1 MGKKSTR
8 AQRAKDTA
16 EWKNQQI
23 DKITQTRRKRRVQR
37 LKAWEPQ
44 IEEVRLSS
52 VMPESYSISAAV
64 ESRYNPANRSIS
76 PISLGS
82 NSESVHSR
90 ASSPAALS
98 RASSPVGYKPNSPE
112 SVHSRASSPVGYKP
126 NSPESVAS
134 SPLGLSRV
142 SNRSSPASGSSTPE
156 VIIRGVSNRRISDA
170 VKSSHVYEAVAE
182 PPSRENQSRSVIL
195 DWENDEERENAKGPR
210 RSPSEDEET
219 NLKRLVEEVDRR
231 NHMKN
236 VEDIYERPDMVLP
249 GNIRL
254 PGNKCKNAK
263 LLQFPINRLLLEA
276 KIRNLNEKSCIG
288 RGGFCG
294 VLALY
299 LLLPEAE
306 VSRVESI
313 IKTRSD
319 ICENGLPYNET
330 TSALEDYVSGIKIC
344 NQQENYHLI
353 GYKDLRG
360 YFHMPRQFDTFQE
373 QIEHVLNN
381 NSITMFYIS
390 DRKMAHLACIAKLDG
405 VCYMVDPAF
414 FCKSGGMMEL
424 NRTNFEKY
432 LKSLDH
438 TDTSHVYLHFQPDNS
453 PVSKKRSHN
462 RQPINKEQINSL
474 GPVSPIRKQKDEK
487 LSKRRRMEGGKYT
500 RRI

>member
-1 MGKKSTR
+1 MGKKNTR
-8 AQRAKDTA
+8 AQRAKDPA

-64 ESRYNPANRSIS
+64 ESRYNPSNRSIS

-82 NSESVHSR
+82 NS
-90 ASSPAALS
+90 
-98 RASSPVGYKPNSPE
+98 E

-156 VIIRGVSNRRISDA
+156 VIIRGVSNRRISEA
-170 VKSSHVYEAVAE
+170 VKSSHIYEAVAE

-210 RSPSEDEET
+210 RSPAEDEET

-231 NHMKN
+231 NHMQN

-330 TSALEDYVSGIKIC
+330 TSALEDYVSGLKI
-344 NQQENYHLI
+344 
-353 GYKDLRG
+353 
-360 YFHMPRQFDTFQE
+360 
-373 QIEHVLNN
+373 
-381 NSITMFYIS
+381 
-390 DRKMAHLACIAKLDG
+390 
-405 VCYMVDPAF
+405 
-414 FCKSGGMMEL
+414 
-424 NRTNFEKY
+424 
-432 LKSLDH
+432 
-438 TDTSHVYLHFQPDNS
+438 
-453 PVSKKRSHN
+453 
-462 RQPINKEQINSL
+462 
-474 GPVSPIRKQKDEK
+474 
-487 LSKRRRMEGGKYT
+487 
-500 RRI
+500 

>member
-1 MGKKSTR
+1 MGKKNTR
-8 AQRAKDTA
+8 VQRAKDTA

-23 DKITQTRRKRRVQR
+23 DKITQTRRKRRVKR
-37 LKAWEPQ
+37 LKAWEPLV
-44 IEEVRLSS
+44 EEARLSS
-52 VMPESYSISAAV
+52 KMTPSYSISAAV
-64 ESRYNPANRSIS
+64 ESRYNPPNRSIS
-76 PISLGS
+76 PINLGS
-82 NSESVHSR
+82 SPEVVYSR
-90 ASSPAALS
+90 TSSPAALS
-98 RASSPVGYKPNSPE
+98 RG
-112 SVHSRASSPVGYKP
+112 
-126 NSPESVAS
+126 
-134 SPLGLSRV
+134 V
-142 SNRSSPASGSSTPE
+142 SNRSNPASVDSTPE
-156 VIIRGVSNRRISDA
+156 FIIKDKSNRRISDA
-170 VKSSHVYEAVAE
+170 VKSSHFSEAVAE

-195 DWENDEERENAKGPR
+195 DWENDEERANAKGPR
-210 RSPSEDEET
+210 RSPADDDEET
-219 NLKRLVEEVDRR
+219 NLKKIIEEIDRR
-231 NHMKN
+231 IHMQN

-319 ICENGLPYNET
+319 ICQRGIPYNET

-344 NQQENYHLI
+344 NKQEKYHLI

-360 YFHMPRQFDTFQE
+360 YFHMPRQFDIFQD
-373 QIEHVLNN
+373 QIEHVMNN

-405 VCYMVDPAF
+405 VCYIVDPAF
-414 FCKSGGMMEL
+414 FCKSGGMEEL

-438 TDTSHVYLHFQPDNS
+438 TDTSYVYLHFQPDNS
-453 PVSKKRSHN
+453 PVSKKRGYN

-474 GPVSPIRKQKDEK
+474 APISPIRKQKDEK
-487 LSKRRRMEGGKYT
+487 LSKRRRLEGGKYT
-500 RRI
+500 RRRV